1 MVARVLPDPPV
12 MEMETPASPAP
23 SVVRATILAQHVVLR
38 EKLSRALTV
47 ASRAL
52 KGEPEGVS
60 LSAIVRDVR
69 DRFRAHLAFEER
81 WLVPLLRE
89 TDGWG
94 PERVSRLLEE
104 HARQRA
110 ELDTLIEGIE
120 AGWDAQRLA
129 LATRSL
135 VTDLLIDM
143 ADEERGCVSE
153 DLLRDD
159 VVNVDQATD

>member
-1 MVARVLPDPPV
+1 
-12 MEMETPASPAP
+12 METETPAGPAP
-23 SVVRATILAQHVVLR
+23 SVVRATILAQHGVLR
-38 EKLSRALTV
+38 ETLNRALAV
-47 ASRAL
+47 ATRAL
-52 KGEPEGVS
+52 RSQPEGTS
-60 LSAIVRDVR
+60 LSAIVRDLR
-69 DRFRAHLAFEER
+69 ARFRAHLEFEER

-89 TDGWG
+89 ADAWG
-94 PERVSRLLEE
+94 PERVERLLDE
-104 HARQRA
+104 HGRQRA
-110 ELDTLIEGIE
+110 ELDTLIEGIG
-120 AGWDAQRLA
+120 AGWDTQRLA